1 VPRERTDRVPPDLGC
16 EPPSQIVRLREQ
28 VDLSE
33 AVITGDFSGC
43 EQIEPIFRQCH
54 FEHCE
59 FVGSVLRYARFVD
72 CVLTDSDLS
81 GAVLEEC
88 SLSRVEFRNCRAS
101 GLQAPLGRFKDV
113 GVLASKVDGAN
124 FRMSSWERAEM
135 SGSDLTDGDFYGAK
149 MPGSRILRC
158 DLRRAELSRADLA
171 GSRLS
176 GSNLDGVR
184 GATGL
189 RRIEISSDQIIPLAL
204 ALFSGQ
210 RIEVRDDEG
219 DG

>member
-1 VPRERTDRVPPDLGC
+1 VARERTERVPPDLEGGSQ
-16 EPPSQIVRLREQ
+16 SQIIQLRGE

-43 EQIEPIFRQCH
+43 DLIEPIFRQCRL
-54 FEHCE
+54 ERCQ
-59 FVGSVLRYARFVD
+59 FVGSVLRYARLVD

-101 GLQAPLGRFKDV
+101 GLQAPQGRFQNV
-113 GVLASKVDGAN
+113 GVLACKLDGAN
-124 FRMSSWERAEM
+124 FRMSSWEQAEM
-135 SGSDLTDGDFYGAK
+135 TESELVDCDFYGAK

-158 DLRRAELSRADLA
+158 DLSRAELSRADLA

-184 GATGL
+184 GASGL

-204 ALFSGQ
+204 ALFSAQ
-210 RIEVRDDEG
+210 RIDVSDDS
-219 DG
+219 